1 MTFWFIGLNF
11 AGRGWRIRQRS
22 CKFVKLTSSKLHQPM
37 KKALLLLT
45 AAATLGLG
53 ACNKT
58 TCPAY
63 SKADSQ
69 KSEAVASTDAPAAR
83 Q

>member
-1 MTFWFIGLNF
+1 
-11 AGRGWRIRQRS
+11 
-22 CKFVKLTSSKLHQPM
+22 M

-58 TCPAY
+58 SCPAY
-63 SKADSQ
+63 SKADNQ
-69 KSEAVASTDAPAAR
+69 KSEAVASTDAPAVR

>member
-1 MTFWFIGLNF
+1 
-11 AGRGWRIRQRS
+11 
-22 CKFVKLTSSKLHQPM
+22 M

-63 SKADSQ
+63 SKADTQ
-69 KSEAVASTDAPAAR
+69 KSEAVASADASVVR